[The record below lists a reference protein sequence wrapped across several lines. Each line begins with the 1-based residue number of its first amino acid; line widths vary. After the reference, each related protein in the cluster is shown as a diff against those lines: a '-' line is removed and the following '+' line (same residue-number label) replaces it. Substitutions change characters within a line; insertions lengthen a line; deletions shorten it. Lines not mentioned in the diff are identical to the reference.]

1 MNSQTIKRAVGLTG
15 GIATGKSQALQLF
28 ENAGWSV
35 LSADIIVNDLL
46 KSDIDVQDKLVG
58 RWGKRILTGCGSIDK
73 GVIGQIVF
81 DSSSERMW
89 LESLLH
95 PIIRSKWISF
105 VLSCPSDRCMI
116 ELPLLFENNLQSNFN
131 CTISM
136 FAPLSLMLARLRHRG
151 LSDLESQQRV
161 TAQMTVYQKAEL
173 ADYVLTSSGEINF
186 LEEQILVLNDKLLK
200 DWI

>member
-1 MNSQTIKRAVGLTG
+1 
-15 GIATGKSQALQLF
+15 
-28 ENAGWSV
+28 
-35 LSADIIVNDLL
+35 
-46 KSDIDVQDKLVG
+46 
-58 RWGKRILTGCGSIDK
+58 
-73 GVIGQIVF
+73 
-81 DSSSERMW
+81 
-89 LESLLH
+89 
-95 PIIRSKWISF
+95 
-105 VLSCPSDRCMI
+105 MI